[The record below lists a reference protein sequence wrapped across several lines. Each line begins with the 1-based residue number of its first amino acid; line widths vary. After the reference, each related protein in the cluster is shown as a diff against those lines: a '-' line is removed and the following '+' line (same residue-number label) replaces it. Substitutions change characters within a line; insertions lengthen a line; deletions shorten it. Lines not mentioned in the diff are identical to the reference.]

1 MGRSPNC
8 FILTHHI
15 FTRIEPAFFLN
26 LLFYICRFCV
36 EATAK
41 LCFSFFSVPLK
52 ILFLLLLSL
61 EISFVRCSLLFHPI
75 LDITSF
81 QDGIYSIRTEP
92 ATITTKLY
100 FTLKSAYCDILQ
112 AYACFF
118 QYEVNFWRGTL
129 DYFSFK
135 EEETFLIIL
144 AKEPSTIIVLS
155 FFLIK
160 YWNKK

>member
-1 MGRSPNC
+1 MVILPAHLKHFHFCIIMGRSPNS

-26 LLFYICRFCV
+26 LLFYVCRFCV

-92 ATITTKLY
+92 ATLTTKLY

-112 AYACFF
+112 VYACFF
-118 QYEVNFWRGTL
+118 QYEVN
-129 DYFSFK
+129 S
-135 EEETFLIIL
+135 EEEHWTTFHS
-144 AKEPSTIIVLS
+144 KR
-155 FFLIK
+155 
-160 YWNKK
+160 KKHF